1 MLPEVPVT
9 VKVDAPFVVPVYVEV
24 ELLLEPQLVSVMAR
38 ATTVKHTLK
47 ASRHRGARRQKI
59 MPAANS
65 AARTAKIPGIP
76 QGHGPRF
83 EGPGGN
89 LELDV
94 PNVNCTGVPFGGGPG
109 ATGLGLNRQV
119 VFDGAPTQLK
129 VKFRPDPAAA

>member
-83 EGPGGN
+83 EGPGAIWN
-89 LELDV
+89 SMSLTSIV
-94 PNVNCTGVPFGGGPG
+94 PACRSAGGPALQDWG
-109 ATGLGLNRQV
+109 
-119 VFDGAPTQLK
+119 
-129 VKFRPDPAAA
+129 